1 MSNGNKNQRKHRS
14 KESPG
19 SCSSRLEEGCNGY
32 GGPMR
37 FSSPGSGLSGMSGS
51 VLSATSESAISTQS
65 GYSTGGDSL
74 LSSSCEGLIILGG
87 FQVVEDL
94 D

>member
-1 MSNGNKNQRKHRS
+1 
-14 KESPG
+14 
-19 SCSSRLEEGCNGY
+19 
-32 GGPMR
+32 MR